1 MATPPH
7 RQNDAAQEWGG
18 PRRSRR
24 VAVPVGLYKHAVAVF
39 LAALVLFIIAT
50 PFAQSL
56 ADPGLLE
63 GALLTGVLICGVLA
77 VGGRRDALVLAAL
90 LGVPALGAKWFNHF
104 RPDLI
109 SPNISQ
115 LLGVMLLVVV
125 AYHLLRYI
133 LRAPRVDSEVI
144 SAAVATY
151 LVLALI
157 WTLLY
162 VLAASLIPNAF
173 VLSESVSANKTL
185 DGFSALYFSFI
196 TLCTVGYG
204 DITPGVPV
212 VRMLAVLEGIT
223 GVLYMS
229 VLIARLVAIYSSD
242 RE

>member
-1 MATPPH
+1 MATHPH
-7 RQNDAAQEWGG
+7 QQNDNAQEWGG

-39 LAALVLFIIAT
+39 LGALVLFIIVT
-50 PFAQSL
+50 PFAQNL
-56 ADPGLLE
+56 ADPGFLE
-63 GALLTGVLICGVLA
+63 GILLTGALICGVLA
-77 VGGRRDALVLAAL
+77 VGGRRNALMLAAF
-90 LGVPALGAKWFNHF
+90 LGVPALGSKWLHHF

-109 SPNISQ
+109 GPGIHLVLGAV
-115 LLGVMLLVVV
+115 LLAVV
-125 AYHLLRYI
+125 AFQLLRYI

-162 VLAASLIPNAF
+162 LLAASLIPNAF
-173 VLSESVSANKTL
+173 VLSESVSPSKTL
-185 DGFSALYFSFI
+185 DGFNALYFSFI

-229 VLIARLVAIYSSD
+229 VLIARLVSVYSSD